1 MSGFIES
8 VRDRDARY
16 IHWGWLPCLPDYRN
30 VYFLNIIFNSVEE
43 GQGHSTA
50 EILIK
55 QIVISQAVVKLTV
68 LYACLR

>member
-1 MSGFIES
+1 MLGTYTGAGFLVSQI
-8 VRDRDARY
+8 
-16 IHWGWLPCLPDYRN
+16 RN

>member
-1 MSGFIES
+1 MLGTYTGAGFLVSQI
-8 VRDRDARY
+8 
-16 IHWGWLPCLPDYRN
+16 RN

-43 GQGHSTA
+43 GQGHST